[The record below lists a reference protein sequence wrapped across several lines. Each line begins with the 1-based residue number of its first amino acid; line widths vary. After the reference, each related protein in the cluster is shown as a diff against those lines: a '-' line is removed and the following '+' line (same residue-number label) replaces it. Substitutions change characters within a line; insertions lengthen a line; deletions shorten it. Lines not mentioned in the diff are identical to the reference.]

1 MSQTNSAYKGG
12 MLRVVSGADTEA
24 QQLTAR
30 AEINAGPRE
39 LSSYQT
45 MGLAQWINNE
55 FWIMQR
61 HRSTVSGWNTRLLKA
76 MRVFNGAYD
85 PEKLLAIKSFGGSDV
100 YARIIAVKCRGA
112 ASLLRDVYLGSD
124 RPWGIAPTPTP
135 SIPDTDLAGIQSRV
149 RNEIAT
155 VLQMNKAVT
164 QEDIADR
171 LVELKTEALAKAEQ
185 QAMDDAKMSEDRIDT
200 ILDEGGFYQA
210 LAEFIVDL
218 PLFPFAVLKGPVV
231 RMVEDIR
238 WKNGKLEQAR
248 FPRMF
253 WMRVSPFDLFFTPGV
268 SRIEDADVIEHQRL
282 TRGDLNKLIGVPGF
296 DDAVIREVLDMYGRG
311 GLANWMIDPTDAE
324 RAVSERRENP
334 SMNESR
340 VIDCLEWNGL
350 VQGRMLL
357 EHGFSTEQVPDPML
371 DYYVQAWL
379 IGKYIIKCQIVP
391 NPRKRHPY
399 FVTSFEKVPG
409 TIVGN
414 ALPDILED
422 VQEVCNATMRSLVNN
437 MAIASGPQV
446 VINDSRMT
454 NTQDSDDLYP
464 WKRWHVQDDPVGAAN
479 QGSQKPIDFFQ
490 PMDNS
495 QSLMAVYQAFSTM
508 ADDLSG
514 IPKYITGN
522 SLSGGAG
529 RTASGLSMLMQ
540 QANKILQTV
549 AANIDRDIMRPMLE
563 ALYDLVML
571 TDTTGLLRGDE
582 DIKVMGV
589 QVAVQKETQRQRQIE
604 FLAATANP
612 IDTGIMGMDGRAN
625 VLRAVADTIGLQG
638 EKIIPSQFE
647 MRQKEAIQKQ
657 LQQAAV
663 VPPPAP
669 GAPGPQGDQG
679 PPGPQG
685 SPPGLPPQPQ
695 GVNNVSP
702 GATGTA
708 QTGGTG

>member
-1 MSQTNSAYKGG
+1 MSQSNSAMQGG
-12 MLRVVSGADTEA
+12 FLRVISGADTEA

-30 AEINAGPRE
+30 AEANTSPKV
-39 LSSYQT
+39 LDDQQS
-45 MGLAQWINNE
+45 MGLQRWITNQ

-61 HRSTVSGWNTRLLKA
+61 HRSTVQGWNTRLLKA

-85 PEKLLAIKSFGGSDV
+85 PEKLIAIKSFGGSDV

-135 SIPDTDLAGIQSRV
+135 SIPDTDLTAIQNRV
-149 RNEIAT
+149 RAEIAQ
-155 VLQMNKAVT
+155 VLMMNKNVT
-164 QEDIADR
+164 PEDIADR
-171 LVELKTEALAKAEQ
+171 MTELKTEALAKAEQ
-185 QAMDDAKMSEDRIDT
+185 QASDDAKMAEDRIDT
-200 ILDEGGFYQA
+200 MLDEGGFYEA

-238 WKNGKLEQAR
+238 WKNGKLQQVT

-268 SRIEDADVIEHQRL
+268 SRIEDADIIEHQRL

-296 DDAVIREVLDMYGRG
+296 DDDMIREVLEVYGRG
-311 GLANWMIDPTDAE
+311 GLANWMIDPTDNE

-340 VIDCLEWNGL
+340 VIDCLEFNGL

-357 EHGFSTEQVPDPML
+357 EHGFKPEQVPDPLL
-371 DYYVQAWL
+371 DYYVQAWM
-379 IGKYIIKCQIVP
+379 IGRYIIKCQIVP
-391 NPRKRHPY
+391 SPRKRHPY

-422 VQEVCNATMRSLVNN
+422 VQEVCNAAIRNLVNN
-437 MAIASGPQV
+437 MSIASGPQV
-446 VINDSRMT
+446 VINDTMMT
-454 NTQDSDDLYP
+454 NTNDSDDLYP
-464 WKRWHVQDDPVGAAN
+464 WKRWHTQSDPVAPS
-479 QGSQKPIDFFQ
+479 QGSQVPVSFFNPQ
-490 PMDNS
+490 DNS
-495 QSLMAVYQAFSTM
+495 QQLLMVYQAFSTM

-522 SLSGGAG
+522 SLAGGAG

-549 AANIDRDIMRPMLE
+549 AANIDRDIMRPMLN
-563 ALYDLVML
+563 ALYDLIML

-604 FLAATANP
+604 FLQATANP
-612 IDTGIMGMDGRAN
+612 VDTQIMGIEGRAN
-625 VLRAVADTIGLQG
+625 VLRAVSDTIGLQG
-638 EKIIPSQFE
+638 EKIVPSQFE
-647 MRQKEAIQKQ
+647 IRQKEAMQKQ
-657 LQQAAV
+657 LQAAAT
-663 VPPPAP
+663 VPPQP

-679 PPGPQG
+679 PPGPLAQQ
-685 SPPGLPPQPQ
+685 PAGLPPQPQ
-695 GVNNVSP
+695 GMNLVSP
-702 GATGTA
+702 GAAGTA